1 MESTKVLSLR
11 IPYPQYEKIVLECEA
26 KGITVTEFLERKI
39 AAAGAVKEFKEE
51 IANKIESAYET
62 IDSSPTIAKNK
73 LRRILK
79 FIEG

>member
-51 IANKIESAYET
+51 IAIKIESAYET